1 MESTIY
7 LVRHGRP
14 ALPDYE
20 MRFLGRTDLPLSP
33 EGEEQAMALNQAF
46 AGIHLDRVFHSG
58 LKRASETARIVAG
71 DRNLPFAIV
80 PELQEIAFGEW
91 EVRSMKEIMAS
102 DPEAFEARG
111 QDFAGFRP
119 PG

>member
-33 EGEEQAMALNQAF
+33 EGEEL
-46 AGIHLDRVFHSG
+46 
-58 LKRASETARIVAG
+58 AR
-71 DRNLPFAIV
+71 
-80 PELQEIAFGEW
+80 
-91 EVRSMKEIMAS
+91 
-102 DPEAFEARG
+102 
-111 QDFAGFRP
+111 FRYQQISP
-119 PG
+119 DI